1 MKLVTLRAQV
11 YVAKNGLTVVIRYS
25 WFILV

>member
-11 YVAKNGLTVVIRYS
+11 WVGKIGLTVVIRYS
-25 WFILV
+25 WFFLV